1 VKRWVA
7 GGIVL
12 GSLLGLLW
20 FAPAAWLA
28 AWVNSASGGRLL
40 LADARGSVWHGS
52 AVVVLTGGAQ
62 SRDASALPGRMTWR
76 LVPQGRGLTLHVSH
90 ACCVQGEPAIH
101 LLPGLGSLRVELPPA
116 QGAPTTHLG
125 QWPAAWL
132 AGLGTPWNTVQPSGT
147 LRLSSPGFAFEW
159 RASHWVFTGSAEIE
173 LGAMASRLSTLDV
186 LGSYRLRLDGD
197 ARGDAASVQLGT
209 LGGAL
214 QLVGSGQWVASK
226 LRFSGQASA
235 APGAEAA
242 LNNLLGILGRRQGAV
257 SLLSIG

>member
-1 VKRWVA
+1 VKRWAV

-12 GSLLGLLW
+12 GSLLGLVW

-28 AWVNSASGGRLL
+28 AWVSSASAGRLL
-40 LADARGSVWHGS
+40 LAEARGRVWQGS

-62 SRDASALPGRMTWR
+62 SRDASALPGRVAWR
-76 LVPQGRGLTLHVSH
+76 LVPQGRGLVLHVSH
-90 ACCVQGEPAIH
+90 ACCVHGEPGLR

-132 AGLGTPWNTVQPSGT
+132 AGLGTPWNTVQPTGT
-147 LRLSSPGFAFEW
+147 LRLTSPGFAFEW
-159 RASHWVFTGSAEIE
+159 RASHWVFTGSADVE
-173 LGAMASRLSTLDV
+173 LSDMASRLSTLDV
-186 LGSYRLRLDGD
+186 LGSYRLRLEGD
-197 ARGDAASVQLGT
+197 ARGDAASVQLST
-209 LGGAL
+209 HSGAL
-214 QLVGSGQWVASK
+214 QLAGSGQWVASK

-235 APGAEAA
+235 APGAEPA
-242 LNNLLGILGRRQGAV
+242 LNNLLGILGRRQGQV